1 MGMTIESMYS
11 SDDLSASTS
20 DSTEEITQNKDEL
33 RGIQEMYY

>member
-11 SDDLSASTS
+11 SDDFTASTS

-33 RGIQEMYY
+33 RGMQEM